1 MKTLNFFGILAAVLA
16 LAVSALAQTPPL
28 PSTPAAADLVYAE
41 PFTLQQGYQS
51 NWSKEKPTVTSGYLI
66 VVRVD
71 HDLVF
76 PRQVAEPVLYAGNQT
91 AERINVGYVSGHVV
105 AIVPSPLD
113 PARDPIWFG
122 TPQLPE
128 QVNSNTI
135 QAERQRA
142 VAAGIRATAPV
153 FLSSA
158 LRGEVALADRA
169 ALLRH
174 AADLI
179 RQYSPDEAELAD
191 NITPVNQ

>member
-1 MKTLNFFGILAAVLA
+1 MKTLNFFGILVAVLA
-16 LAVSALAQTPPL
+16 LAVSAPAQTPPL
-28 PSTPAAADLVYAE
+28 PSTPAGVDLVYAE
-41 PFTLQQGYQS
+41 PFILQQGYQS
-51 NWSKEKPTVTSGYLI
+51 NWSKENPTVTSGYLI

-91 AERINVGYVSGHVV
+91 AERINVGYISGHVV
-105 AIVPSPLD
+105 GIVTGPLD

-128 QVNSNTI
+128 QVSSNTV
-135 QAERQRA
+135 QSERQRA
-142 VAAGIRATAPV
+142 VAAGIRATSPA
-153 FLSSA
+153 FLRSA
-158 LRGEVALADRA
+158 LRSEIVLADRA

-179 RQYSPDEAELAD
+179 RQYSPDEGELAD
-191 NITPVNQ
+191 NLTPVSK